1 MELFFRKED
10 SMKKLHSLFFLV
22 CIFALAVSFS
32 IAAGDQLVASRDG
45 VQVRVQID
53 PQGPNNWIKACIAF
67 INENEYRVDVDWRP
81 IITCESGHKPENVF
95 VPFSIDAGGT
105 YWVNIGRF
113 GACGNGRI
121 KNIDVEIS
129 VKKSNP

>member
-1 MELFFRKED
+1 
-10 SMKKLHSLFFLV
+10 MKKRHNLFFLS
-22 CIFALAVSFS
+22 CIFVLVVPFS
-32 IAAGDQLVASRDG
+32 IAAGDQLVTSRDG
-45 VQVRVQID
+45 IKVSVQYD
-53 PQGPNNWIKACIAF
+53 PVGPNNWIKACITF
-67 INENEYRVDVDWRP
+67 VNENKYRVDVEWRP
-81 IITCESGHKPENVF
+81 IITCESGDKPEPVF
-95 VPFSIDAGGT
+95 TPFSIDAGGT

>member
-1 MELFFRKED
+1 
-10 SMKKLHSLFFLV
+10 MKKLHTLFFAF
-22 CIFALAVSFS
+22 CMFALAVSFS
-32 IAAGDQLVASRDG
+32 IAADGQLVTARDG

-53 PQGPNNWIKACIAF
+53 PQGPNIWIVACITF
-67 INENEYRVDVDWRP
+67 INENKYRVDVDWRP
-81 IITCESGHKPENVF
+81 IITCESGHQPEDVF
-95 VPFSIDAGGT
+95 VPFSINEGGN

-121 KNIDVEIS
+121 KKIDVEIS